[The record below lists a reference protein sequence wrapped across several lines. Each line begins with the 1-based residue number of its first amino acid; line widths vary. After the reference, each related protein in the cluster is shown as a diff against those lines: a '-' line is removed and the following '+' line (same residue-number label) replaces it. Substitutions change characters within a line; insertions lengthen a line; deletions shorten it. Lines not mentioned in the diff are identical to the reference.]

1 MTPHLVRSMP
11 QSPLMTRSHASA
23 ALILLCAM
31 ALPRAVEAQP
41 LPKGFSPGTG
51 TIWMGS
57 YSGHLTAVD
66 EATGVSTKVPLKTGA
81 PFAVRLSPDRTRFY
95 VQSANMEKFEVVD
108 AVSRQS
114 LDTFTLSDA
123 RKHVRA
129 LTYEVDPQHKTML
142 IVARTAT
149 RLIDRWE
156 IGPVELITY
165 DMAAHA
171 VIRTVPWTLDPEPTP
186 YSLALRF
193 SPDGKLLYLFA
204 DQVTVLD
211 VTTMQQVDSW
221 DLSRPTDA
229 SLGRFEP
236 GPWDDTFDPQGRVT
250 SLFEMNDPVMHRKLL
265 VIGQIDLAAKT
276 VETFPLGPV
285 PEADG
290 YSFHVSPDRRTAHV
304 LLGEIGRHQLW
315 TIDMATHQITSRV
328 DVPTRTRM
336 QMRASSN
343 GQALYIYE
351 AGRTIEI
358 YTADAKTKLK
368 TIELDSDMMYAT
380 FTIVPGV
387 AAPRPT
393 AKQ

>member
-1 MTPHLVRSMP
+1 
-11 QSPLMTRSHASA
+11 MTRSNASA
-23 ALILLCAM
+23 ALVLLCALV
-31 ALPRAVEAQP
+31 LPRHLEAQP
-41 LPKGFSPGTG
+41 LPKGFSPGNG

-66 EATGVSTKVPLKTGA
+66 EATGVFTKVPLKTGA
-81 PFAVRLSPDRTRFY
+81 PFAVRLSADRTRFY

-108 AVSRQS
+108 AVTRQS
-114 LDTFTLSDA
+114 VDSFSLSDA

-129 LTYEVDPQHKTML
+129 LTYEVDPQHKTMV

-149 RLIDRWE
+149 RQIDRWE
-156 IGPVELITY
+156 ISPVEILIY
-165 DMAAHA
+165 DLAAHA
-171 VIRTVPWTLDPEPTP
+171 VTRTIPWTIDPEPTP

-193 SPDGKLLYLFA
+193 SPDGRLLYLFGHN
-204 DQVTVLD
+204 VTVLD
-211 VTTMQQVDSW
+211 VATMQEVDSW
-221 DLSRPTDA
+221 DLSRPVDA

-250 SLFEMNDPVMHRKLL
+250 SLFEMQDAVMHRKLL
-265 VIGQIDLAAKT
+265 VIGQVDLAAKT

-304 LLGEIGRHQLW
+304 LLAEIGRHQLW
-315 TIDMATHQITSRV
+315 TIDMASHQITSRV

-358 YTADAKTKLK
+358 YTADGRTKLK

-380 FTIVPGV
+380 FTIVPGTP

-393 AKQ
+393 AK